1 MSTAVTDQNKQ
12 FNTLTDIFNT
22 NRANI
27 QDARFK
33 RAQIEAAN
41 RTKNT
46 EGVWGGLFDAIGAN
60 IQNMFT
66 DRIERD
72 NAIIKDYWKER
83 SNRFMD
89 EVFNRWKAK
98 TGSNDYNKFITSEE
112 YIRANEEIQRMLTL
126 REDYTPSA
134 STYNFVLGNFKRGG
148 KLTQSILNKL
158 RR

>member
-1 MSTAVTDQNKQ
+1 MSTAVADQNKQ
-12 FNTLTDIFNT
+12 FDTLSNIFNT

-33 RAQIEAAN
+33 RAQIEAAT

-46 EGVWGGLFDAIGAN
+46 EDVWGGLFDAIGAN
-60 IQNMFT
+60 VQNMFT

-72 NAIIKDYWKER
+72 DALIKNYWRER
-83 SNRFMD
+83 SNKFMD
-89 EVFNRWKAK
+89 DVYNRWK
-98 TGSNDYNKFITSEE
+98 SNNNSTDYSAFLNSEE
-112 YIRANEEIQRMLTL
+112 YRRAYEEVQRMLTL

-158 RR
+158 HR